1 MKRFIQ
7 NFFLVSVSLL
17 FSIFLAEFI
26 VMLVAPQ
33 NLSGSWRI
41 RTEKGLMVNK
51 SEGSARHQLGERVV
65 HYRFTE
71 PHLRAPAP
79 EGSNKVL
86 VLGDSFTFGWL
97 LEDQQT
103 YVNLLQEK
111 IDTEFGAGIFA
122 LHNAAAGGWGIGDVV
137 AFAEDFDEE
146 INPDIIL
153 VFLNTDDIGRALQ
166 RPHWKFN
173 HATDE
178 LTRVIVPKTK
188 LMELKAF
195 VNNLPGYQWLLEH
208 SHLLQ
213 LARAATLALGEKP
226 AQPRASVETGP
237 RSEKPG
243 ESERAKA
250 LGAALFNR
258 LYSWAAEHE
267 IPLLVSTTGWH
278 IPPYSTELSEPTRAF
293 MSSSDSLF
301 EALNIP
307 FHDPSDE
314 ILKERSKDQSNLM
327 IPNDG
332 HPNEAGA
339 ALIAERTF
347 PFIQTELSRY
357 CRLTG
362 RCSLQ

>member
-1 MKRFIQ
+1 
-7 NFFLVSVSLL
+7 
-17 FSIFLAEFI
+17 
-26 VMLVAPQ
+26 
-33 NLSGSWRI
+33 
-41 RTEKGLMVNK
+41 MVNK
-51 SEGSARHQLGERVV
+51 SEGTARHQLGDRVV

-122 LHNAAAGGWGIGDVV
+122 LHNAAAGGWGTGDMV
-137 AFAEDFDEE
+137 AFAEDFGEE

-153 VFLNTDDIGRALQ
+153 VFLNTDDIGRALH

-173 HATDE
+173 HATEE
-178 LTRVIVPKTK
+178 LTRVKVPKSK
-188 LMELKAF
+188 LMELKAV

-213 LARAATLALGEKP
+213 LARTTMLAVGEKP
-226 AQPRASVETGP
+226 AQTRAPAETGP
-237 RSEKPG
+237 RSENTI

-250 LGAALFNR
+250 LGAALFSR
-258 LYSWAAEHE
+258 LKSWALENE

-278 IPPYSTELSEPTRAF
+278 LPPYSTELSEPTRAF

-301 EALNIP
+301 KALNIP

-314 ILKERSKDQSNLM
+314 ILKERSRDQTYLM

-339 ALIAERTF
+339 ALIAEHTF
-347 PFIQTELSRY
+347 AFIQTELSRY
-357 CRLTG
+357 CRLTD